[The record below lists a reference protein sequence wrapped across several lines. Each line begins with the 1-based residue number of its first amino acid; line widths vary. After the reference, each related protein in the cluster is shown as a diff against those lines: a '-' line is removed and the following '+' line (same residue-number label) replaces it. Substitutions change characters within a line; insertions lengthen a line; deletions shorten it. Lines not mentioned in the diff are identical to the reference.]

1 MYYEIVN
8 YIIISLPL
16 FFMLYDYLKKYYI
29 KKIINDNNIIFIA
42 DVNEYNKVEK
52 YKYNIVDI
60 NNEIEFMKVYSKFEL
75 NETLNIVLHCR
86 GGDISSSDAIINILH
101 LHNGIINIYIPMIAY
116 SAASMIAL
124 CGDNIYMNNYALISP
139 VDPQID
145 FGNEEEENMGPVKSY
160 IKIVRNKGI
169 KNLDSNFLL
178 KYYEC
183 KSLYEDNLRNM
194 KKILLRKHSR
204 SVVNNLVKNLGYG
217 IYPHEKQFNIDD
229 LNDLGLKINIPVPKN
244 IMNIYDCLLKF
255 MD

>member
-1 MYYEIVN
+1 MYYEIIN
-8 YIIISLPL
+8 YVIISLPL
-16 FFMLYDYLKKYYI
+16 FFMLFDYLRKYYF
-29 KKIINDNNIIFIA
+29 KKLIEDNNIIFIA
-42 DVNEYNKVEK
+42 DVNEENKVEK
-52 YKYNIVDI
+52 VKYNIVDI
-60 NNEIEFMKVYSKFEL
+60 NNEVEFMKVYSKFEL

-145 FGNEEEENMGPVKSY
+145 FGNEEEEVMGPVKSY
-160 IKIVRNKGI
+160 IKIVNNKGV
-169 KNLDSNFLL
+169 KNLDSKFLL

-194 KKILLRKHSR
+194 KKILLGKHSR

-229 LNDLGLKINIPVPKN
+229 LNNLGLKINIPVPKN
-244 IMNIYDCLLKF
+244 IMNIYNCLLKF
-255 MD
+255 MY

>member
-1 MYYEIVN
+1 
-8 YIIISLPL
+8 
-16 FFMLYDYLKKYYI
+16 MLYDYLKKYYI

-42 DVNEYNKVEK
+42 DVNEENKVEK
-52 YKYNIVDI
+52 VKYNIVDI
-60 NNEIEFMKVYSKFEL
+60 NNEVEFMKVYSKFEL
-75 NETLNIVLHCR
+75 NQTLNIVLHCR

-145 FGNEEEENMGPVKSY
+145 FGTEEEENMCPVKSY

-194 KKILLRKHSR
+194 KKILLRKYSR

-255 MD
+255 MH

>member
-1 MYYEIVN
+1 MYYQIIN

-42 DVNEYNKVEK
+42 DVNEENKVEK
-52 YKYNIVDI
+52 VKYNIVDI
-60 NNEIEFMKVYSKFEL
+60 NNEVEFMKVYSKFEL
-75 NETLNIVLHCR
+75 NQTLNIVLHCR

-145 FGNEEEENMGPVKSY
+145 FGTEEEENMCPVKSY

-194 KKILLRKHSR
+194 KKILLRKYSR

-255 MD
+255 MH

>member
-1 MYYEIVN
+1 MYYEIIN
-8 YIIISLPL
+8 YIILSLPL
-16 FFMLYDYLKKYYI
+16 FFMLYDYFKKYFL

-42 DVNEYNKVEK
+42 DVNEYNKGEK

-75 NETLNIVLHCR
+75 NETINIVLHCR

-194 KKILLRKHSR
+194 RKILLRKHSR